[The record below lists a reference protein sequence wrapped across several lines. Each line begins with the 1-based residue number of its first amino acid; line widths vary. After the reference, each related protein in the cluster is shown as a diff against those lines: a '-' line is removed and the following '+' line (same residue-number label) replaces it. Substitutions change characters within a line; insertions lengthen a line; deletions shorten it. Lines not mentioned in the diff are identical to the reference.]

1 MAQHQ
6 TPTFVLGLL
15 AICTGVWV
23 LLVALY
29 LGFTIEANRSAVAD
43 SAKGHRIA
51 PPAVVALVAGV
62 VAIAGRRRG
71 WALAVGC
78 VAAAAAVLAVL
89 LTVLLPG
96 GEY

>member
-1 MAQHQ
+1 MARHE
-6 TPTFVLGLL
+6 TPTLALGLL
-15 AICTGVWV
+15 AICAGVVV

-29 LGFTIEANRSAVAD
+29 LGFSIEATPSDVAD

-62 VAIAGRRRG
+62 VALAGRRRS

-78 VAAAAAVLAVL
+78 VGAAAAVLAVL

>member
-1 MAQHQ
+1 MARRAMAALA
-6 TPTFVLGLL
+6 LGLL
-15 AICTGVWV
+15 AICAAVVV

-29 LGFTIEANRSAVAD
+29 LGAYIEATPRAIVR

-51 PPAVVALVAGV
+51 PPAGVALVAGV
-62 VAIAGRRRG
+62 VAIAGRRHG

-78 VAAAAAVLAVL
+78 VGAAAAVLAVL

>member
-1 MAQHQ
+1 MARHE
-6 TPTFVLGLL
+6 TATFGLGVL
-15 AICTGVWV
+15 AICAAVVV

-29 LGFTIEANRSAVAD
+29 LGTSFEANARDVAN
-43 SAKGHRIA
+43 SAKGHQIA
-51 PPAVVALVAGV
+51 PPAVVALIAGV

-89 LTVLLPG
+89 LAVLLPG
-96 GEY
+96 GGY